1 MYATKL
7 HQIVTKRDVTK
18 NKDNVL
24 FYYVHLYVLC
34 ALIFKIVITEDWVLL
49 ISLEYWSF
57 NYLNTNLF
65 KH

>member
-34 ALIFKIVITEDWVLL
+34 ALIFKIVITEDRVLIL
-49 ISLEYWSF
+49 CTMYINIQDCYF
-57 NYLNTNLF
+57 
-65 KH
+65 

>member
-24 FYYVHLYVLC
+24 FYYVHLYVYINIQDCYYWRLGTDFFGI
-34 ALIFKIVITEDWVLL
+34 LIIQ
-49 ISLEYWSF
+49 
-57 NYLNTNLF
+57 LF

>member
-34 ALIFKIVITEDWVLL
+34 TLIFKIVITEDWVLL
-49 ISLEYWSF
+49 ISLEY
-57 NYLNTNLF
+57 
-65 KH
+65 